1 MKKYLESIKPFFTLS
16 ICFIVLLFCIKLFEL
31 FIASPSGIGSFTDL
45 ILSNLTASLFI
56 CFCVFIVHSLISVFS
71 KKTALYVTSILFSI
85 ILIAEFSLIF
95 YYKTTG
101 LLMGRELL
109 ERPLWETIHTVKSV
123 LNFWMI
129 AAALLFIVG
138 FVFVSIRIVNKQQT
152 TDNRIRAKIALSPTV
167 IFLVLMIVS
176 VPLFFILKPN
186 QNANSVNKIWYCVS
200 SCMTK
205 ETEELAIRLDKEL
218 IQKYKDIFPERDVI
232 DDHYP
237 LERPDDNNNVL
248 GPYFEHK
255 DVKPDIVFIIME
267 SLGSDFFGQNKLG
280 YTVTPFLD
288 SLSKHS
294 LLWTNCLSTTPRSA
308 GVLPATTASVPH
320 GLKGFQFGDMP
331 YHNSLFSILKHNSY
345 NTNAFYAGDFAFDR
359 VYDYLVVQETD
370 YISPF
375 AYECSQN
382 KKKNNFDYSSWG
394 YHDAKLYERG
404 LSIIGERK
412 DKKPDLDIFIT
423 ISQHDNGLKLNTNK
437 ELQDYYYAKAEEILS
452 TIPSD
457 KKKGLQSRK
466 GFMAA
471 FLYGDDALKNFFKEY
486 NKQRKDDNVIFV
498 ITGDHSLN
506 ISYNNPLNAYHVPL
520 IIWSPLLKESRHFH
534 SVVSHNDITPSLTSL
549 LKENFGLNTPK
560 NVHWVSDGLDT
571 AVNFRSNLKTYFI
584 TPSNKTTNCLFDSIF
599 YIEKNNEDFLYLL
612 QDGLQLKKIKN
623 DSLIDVMKDR
633 MNAMLYVDNYTYINN
648 KLTQTPIIQPKNYE
662 LLESVTIDS
671 IVCRSNSEKPSVLER
686 PLVDIYS
693 KTIGSEYTEIKVVMT
708 AKMKYTA
715 DISHEKFI
723 RLSIR
728 SSNAI
733 WTPEVIS
740 KNIVEKDYKP
750 EQWCNVNVTKVLK
763 SKSKSKDSKID
774 LYLRPT
780 EHDHQW
786 NPDHSVTLKDIEIKI
801 LGVK

>member
-1 MKKYLESIKPFFTLS
+1 MKKYLESIKSFS
-16 ICFIVLLFCIKLFEL
+16 KIIICFIILLLCIKTFEL
-31 FIASPSGIGSFTDL
+31 FSSDSIKISHVVEMIYSNLIASLVLSFV
-45 ILSNLTASLFI
+45 
-56 CFCVFIVHSLISVFS
+56 VFIIFNTISIFS
-71 KKTALYVTSILFSI
+71 KKAALYTSSVLFSI
-85 ILIAEFSLIF
+85 IIIFEIGLIF
-95 YYKTTG
+95 YHNTTG
-101 LLMGRELL
+101 LMMGRELI
-109 ERPLWETIHTVKSV
+109 ERPLWETVVTVKSV
-123 LNFWMI
+123 LNFWLI
-129 AAALLFIVG
+129 AATILFIVG
-138 FVFVSIRIVNKQQT
+138 FTFVSMRIVNRQQT
-152 TDNRIRAKIALSPTV
+152 TVNRLFEKTAHSQIA
-167 IFLVLMIVS
+167 FLILMIIS
-176 VPLFFILKPN
+176 IPLFFILNPN
-186 QNANSVNKIWYCVS
+186 QNANSVNKIWYCVN

-205 ETEELAIRLDKEL
+205 ETEDLAIRLDKEL
-218 IQKYKDIFPERDVI
+218 IQKYKEIFPERDVI

-248 GPYFEHK
+248 GPYFERK

-331 YHNSLFSILKHNSY
+331 DHNSLFSILKHNSY
-345 NTNAFYAGDFAFDR
+345 NTNAFYGGGFVFDR
-359 VYDYLVVQETD
+359 VYDYLVVQETN
-370 YISPF
+370 YISHF

-471 FLYGDDALKNFFKEY
+471 FLYGDDALRNFFKEY

-571 AVNFRSNLKTYFI
+571 AVNFRSNMKTYFI
-584 TPSNKTTNCLFDSIF
+584 TPTNKTANCLFDSIF

-623 DSLIDVMKDR
+623 DSLIGVMKDR
-633 MNAMLYVDNYTYINN
+633 MNTILYVDNYTYINN

-763 SKSKSKDSKID
+763 SMSKSKDSKID

-786 NPDHSVTLKDIEIKI
+786 NPDHSVTLKDVEIKI